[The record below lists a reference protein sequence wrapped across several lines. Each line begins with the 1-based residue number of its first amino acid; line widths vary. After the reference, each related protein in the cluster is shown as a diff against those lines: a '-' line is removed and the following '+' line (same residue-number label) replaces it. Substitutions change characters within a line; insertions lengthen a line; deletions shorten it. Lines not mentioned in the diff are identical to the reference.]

1 MGNPSTGSASISPKI
16 KEIQDQLHKAAGST
30 SQSDENH
37 KSAFKLDEVDKL
49 SVDELSLKIADEVIR
64 VCDEYLNFEKI
75 VRGAGVPEE
84 ISENN
89 KDNVRLFLRGLA
101 YRMAQPAEVRKKM
114 VYIKELIENKKKP
127 EHFKDLYKL
136 RNEHAYALLDD
147 TTSLG
152 TKSNPA
158 QPIFL
163 IQYPLKLV
171 DLMKR
176 VDKELYKKIEVE
188 IDGKP
193 VETEVKNNNY
203 DEQKE
208 GTQIGY
214 IISEIKDVVNNS
226 KDNADVWN
234 GYLDKFEE
242 KIKDEYRLKSPKGIL
257 GTYMDE
263 IGTDIN
269 TSYGDYFSSIGSK
282 QNKILDEVK
291 KYKYDKDIEY
301 TDKELQEKVDYFI
314 KKYIENS
321 ENIIDKIKKGS
332 KYYERLNQEDQGM
345 ADQICEFLNKNLEK
359 YIQNS
364 KKYNIKD
371 VQNFLNCAIYIDS
384 ELIVEKNADKE
395 IQNWYYDMKH
405 YYIAILNIL
414 TSKK

>member
-16 KEIQDQLHKAAGST
+16 KEIQDKLHKAYGPT

-37 KSAFKLDEVDKL
+37 KSDFKLDEVDKL
-49 SVDELSLKIADEVIR
+49 SLEIADEVIK
-64 VCDEYLNFEKI
+64 VCDIYLDPEKI
-75 VRGAGVPEE
+75 VRRGAGVPKE
-84 ISENN
+84 ISVNN
-89 KDNVRLFLRGLA
+89 KNNVKLFLRGLA
-101 YRMAQPAEVRKKM
+101 CRMAQPAEVKKEM
-114 VYIKELIENKKKP
+114 EYIKGLIENKKKP

-136 RNEHAYALLDD
+136 RNEHAYALLDKA
-147 TTSLG
+147 TSLG

-163 IQYPLKLV
+163 MQYPLKLP

-176 VDKELYKKIEVE
+176 VDRELYKKIEVK
-188 IDGKP
+188 IDGKL
-193 VETEVKNNNY
+193 VETEVPNNDYNEQ
-203 DEQKE
+203 DEGKK
-208 GTQIGY
+208 IGY

-234 GYLDKFEE
+234 EYLDEFEE
-242 KIKDEYRLKSPKGIL
+242 KIKDEYRLNSPKGIL
-257 GTYMDE
+257 GTYMQE

-269 TSYGDYFSSIGSK
+269 TSYSNYFESIQSK
-282 QNKILDEVK
+282 QNEIVK
-291 KYKYDKDIEY
+291 RVSKYEYDKDIEY
-301 TDKELQEKVDYFI
+301 TDKELQQKVDYFI

-345 ADQICEFLNKNLEK
+345 ADQICEFLNKNLKE

-364 KKYNIKD
+364 KEYNVKD
-371 VQNFLNCAIYIDS
+371 VQNFLNCAIYINS

-395 IQNWYYDMKH
+395 IQNWYYDMEH
-405 YYIAILNIL
+405 YCIALLKIL